1 MSDLKLVRSKME
13 IRLMFS
19 TEVWMLH
26 IDYLSFFFHYFSS
39 VSNRWTFFIKTKSKQ
54 LFIIQNLNFVIS
66 KLADETGQHIKV
78 YLLFWRYDEKCVNIE
93 FFQDFVSFAS
103 FSIFHFKFASQ
114 LEESRF
120 CDMNTPEARKKE
132 LDRNSVKNNSP
143 FSQANSF
150 FSP

>member
-1 MSDLKLVRSKME
+1 MACR
-13 IRLMFS
+13 
-19 TEVWMLH
+19 
-26 IDYLSFFFHYFSS
+26 
-39 VSNRWTFFIKTKSKQ
+39 
-54 LFIIQNLNFVIS
+54 
-66 KLADETGQHIKV
+66 AGQHIKV

-103 FSIFHFKFASQ
+103 FSVFHFKFASQ

-120 CDMNTPEARKKE
+120 CDVNTPEARKKE

-150 FSP
+150 FLLKVKLTFNESFMTLKKEDPHFIVDRWQY